1 MKKIN
6 KIVMWIA
13 AMFIVLLTGCAAL
26 DTTYD
31 ILTMFDR
38 EGEPNRGTVI
48 MDDGTTFEI
57 QEVSE

>member
-1 MKKIN
+1 MKKI
-6 KIVMWIA
+6 KTLLIVSAIGSIGW
-13 AMFIVLLTGCAAL
+13 LSGCAAL

-38 EGEPNRGTVI
+38 EEEPSRGTVI

-57 QEVSE
+57 QDLL